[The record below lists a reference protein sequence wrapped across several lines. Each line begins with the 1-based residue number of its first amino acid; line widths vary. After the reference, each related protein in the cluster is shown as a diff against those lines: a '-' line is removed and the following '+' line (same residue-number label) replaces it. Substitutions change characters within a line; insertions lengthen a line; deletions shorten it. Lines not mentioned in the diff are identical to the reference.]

1 MNINYGSLIKRIE
14 VNETMKYMQ
23 DELRKKHQEL
33 TQMGEY
39 FWQKIEKERDR
50 YLSDIKHL
58 EAENARLKEKANAWD
73 KLTTVLAKYGRY
85 AKFFKDDC
93 EYGIGDGY
101 RLFVEY
107 GAAGHVAINGFN
119 DNPINAV
126 WSAEKQCDEALNSQS

>member
-14 VNETMKYMQ
+14 VNKTMKYMQ

-33 TQMGEY
+33 TQ
-39 FWQKIEKERDR
+39 I
-50 YLSDIKHL
+50 
-58 EAENARLKEKANAWD
+58 
-73 KLTTVLAKYGRY
+73 LAKYGRY

-93 EYGIGDGY
+93 EYGIDDGY